1 METCINIINSIMNKY
16 KYQTRAKLA
25 EDGSSIILDNS
36 KDSQFWDVPLLP
48 TEWTCETL
56 RELGGTYHRLSAP
69 NKDVRY
75 YHYQMVCDEI
85 GQLIS
90 EIED

>member
-1 METCINIINSIMNKY
+1 METCISIINSIMNKY
-16 KYQTRAKLA
+16 KYRTRAKLA

-56 RELGGTYHRLSAP
+56 RELGGTYHRLSTP

-90 EIED
+90 EMEG